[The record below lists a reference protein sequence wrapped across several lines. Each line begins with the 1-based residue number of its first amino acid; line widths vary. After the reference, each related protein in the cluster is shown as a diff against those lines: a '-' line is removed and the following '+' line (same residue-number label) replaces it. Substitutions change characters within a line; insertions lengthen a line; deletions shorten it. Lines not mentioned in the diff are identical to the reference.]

1 MAWTEQN
8 LRNHD
13 FYARTLDDL
22 RVVLEN
28 TTARDLEQYELVILN
43 GYFGEVLNVED
54 VANGEDAIV
63 NIDSMRTIR
72 TDQVGAAQ
80 TFVVG
85 DKIWFDPNGAAVGAL
100 YDSEDASDYVAV
112 GVVTAIYAGN
122 ANVEFRPFAQDSD
135 ITLIRAG
142 AALADAVVLNTAHK
156 DTVAGNPH
164 VVTVAELSLD
174 NVDNTSDL
182 LKPPST
188 AQIALN
194 DSYALNAI
202 KTAVLAITA
211 DSSGGITF
219 TKAALGMS
227 VGDKIVDM
235 LIMCTTSEAN
245 GTLKVGHVA
254 GNDITD
260 AGICAVAN
268 AISRGLTLDQA
279 EVVLGAAELVV
290 TGAGGTPANIRGIV
304 YLSYI
309 PV

>member
-1 MAWTEQN
+1 MAWTTQN

-100 YDSEDASDYVAV
+100 YDSEDATDFVAV
-112 GVVTAIYAGN
+112 GIVTAIYSGH
-122 ANVEFRPFAQDSD
+122 ANVEFRPFAQDTD
-135 ITLIRAG
+135 ITIIRAG
-142 AALADAVVLNTAHK
+142 AALADS
-156 DTVAGNPH
+156 
-164 VVTVAELSLD
+164 VVTNAASITALEVNEL
-174 NVDNTSDL
+174 
-182 LKPPST
+182 
-188 AQIALN
+188 
-194 DSYALNAI
+194 
-202 KTAVLAITA
+202 KTAILAITA

-227 VGDKIVDM
+227 VGDKVVDM

-260 AGICAVAN
+260 AGICAVAG
-268 AISRGLTLDQA
+268 AIARGLTLDQA